1 MKNHS
6 FEELRTIME
15 QASSI
20 VLTGHINPDGDA
32 IGAVL
37 ALASSLEQLGKQVFV
52 VLEPFGTKYE
62 GIPNQHLIVE
72 KEAVPSQVDLFIA
85 LDCGDFG
92 RLDWLSDLFQN
103 VKTTINI
110 DHHSSN
116 TYFAEYNHVE
126 GESSSTCEVV
136 YKLIKDFFPLDAN
149 IATALYAGLI
159 YDTAGF
165 RHSSTS
171 PFTMEMAADLM
182 GYGIP
187 FVQIYADFFD
197 RRSFTEMKA
206 MGLALA
212 KAEVL
217 FDGKLSYTSMTEAEV
232 QSVGSNG
239 KELDG
244 IINYIR
250 GVEGTKVACFLY
262 EKGANDIKISLRGT
276 DGYDVAALAKKFGGG
291 GHIKAAGGSFAGK
304 IEEAREAVLAEIA
317 KMI

>member
-6 FEELRTIME
+6 FEELRHIME
-15 QASSI
+15 NASSI
-20 VLTGHINPDGDA
+20 VLTGHTNPDGDA

-37 ALASSLEQLGKQVFV
+37 ALASSLEQLGKKVFV
-52 VLEPFGTKYE
+52 LLEPFGSKYAE
-62 GIPNQHLIVE
+62 IPNQNLL
-72 KEAVPSQVDLFIA
+72 ADLADLTSPVDLFIA
-85 LDCGDFG
+85 LDCGDLG
-92 RLDWLSDLFQN
+92 RFTWLSDVFAEA
-103 VKTTINI
+103 KTTMNI

-116 TYFAEYNHVE
+116 TLFAEYNHLE
-126 GESSSTCEVV
+126 GDASSTCEVV
-136 YKLIKDFFPLDAN
+136 YKLIKGFFPMDGG

-182 GYGIP
+182 RYDIP
-187 FVQIYADFFD
+187 FVQIYHDFFD

-206 MGLALA
+206 MGIALA

-217 FDGKLSYTSMTEAEV
+217 LDGIVSYTSLTQGEME
-232 QSVGSNG
+232 SVGSSA

-250 GVEGTKVACFLY
+250 GVEGTKIACFLY
-262 EKGANDIKISLRGT
+262 EKSAGEVKISLRGV
-276 DGYDVAALAKKFGGG
+276 DGYDVAALAGKFGGG
-291 GHIKAAGGSFAGK
+291 GHIKAAGCTIMATM
-304 IEEAREAVLAEIA
+304 EEARKMIVAEMA
-317 KMI
+317 KMV

>member
-6 FEELRTIME
+6 FEELRHIME
-15 QASSI
+15 HASSI

-37 ALASSLEQLGKQVFV
+37 ALASSLEQLGKKVFV
-52 VLEPFGTKYE
+52 LLEPFGTKYE
-62 GIPNQHLIVE
+62 GIPNQHLLADLADV
-72 KEAVPSQVDLFIA
+72 KSPVDLFIA
-85 LDCGDFG
+85 LDCGDLG
-92 RLDWLSDLFQN
+92 RITWLSDLFAEAKN
-103 VKTTINI
+103 TMNI

-116 TYFAEYNHVE
+116 TFFAEYNHVE

-136 YKLIKDFFPLDAN
+136 YKIIKGFFPMDAK

-171 PFTMEMAADLM
+171 VFTMEMAADLM
-182 GYGIP
+182 GYDIP

-217 FDGKLSYTSMTEAEV
+217 FDGKLSYTSMTEAEME
-232 QSVGSNG
+232 SIGSNG

-262 EKGANDIKISLRGT
+262 EKSVGTIKVSLRGT
-276 DGYDVAALAKKFGGG
+276 DGYDVAALAQKFGGG
-291 GHIKAAGGSFAGK
+291 GHIKAAGGTVFGTM
-304 IEEAREAVLAEIA
+304 EEAREQVLAEIA